1 MTQTTSEGLPA
12 PRREEICRKEAFLAG
27 HSQCLNQHEK
37 KLLPQ
42 WLKDIGGKEG
52 RRGWMW
58 FLPCSFQTFSLALQ
72 TFLLFLTPLSP
83 FHRSFFSY
91 FLQGFHS
98 FFLFLLPS
106 GPTHSLPF
114 LISSL
119 CSLPFF
125 VYCLCLFFS
134 ALSLT
139 FLFLPLAKGAT
150 SHLCHSTCLPSFG
163 FLMDLSFPCCL
174 LVCIFVL
181 SVLLSLFIMS
191 LCLPCTISGAFF
203 FHHSEH

>member
-1 MTQTTSEGLPA
+1 M
-12 PRREEICRKEAFLAG
+12 CRKEAFLTG
-27 HSQCLNQHEK
+27 HAQCLNQHEK

-42 WLKDIGGKEG
+42 WLKDIGGKEA

-91 FLQGFHS
+91 FLQDFHS
-98 FFLFLLPS
+98 FFSFLLPS
-106 GPTHSLPF
+106 VPTHSLPV

-119 CSLPFF
+119 LSLPSC
-125 VYCLCLFFS
+125 VYGLCLFFS

-150 SHLCHSTCLPSFG
+150 SHPASFYLPACFWLPHGSLF
-163 FLMDLSFPCCL
+163 S
-174 LVCIFVL
+174 
-181 SVLLSLFIMS
+181 LLSPCLHLCSFCSTLFVYHVS
-191 LCLPCTISGAFF
+191 VSALYNLRSFLFPPF
-203 FHHSEH
+203 